1 MVILLAGSAFFS
13 SVETAFST
21 VNMIRLRSMMEDGN
35 KRAKTA
41 ISLIMQ
47 FDKLIA
53 TLLVGNNIV
62 NMALSALATVFVT
75 DHFGVGVVAVGT
87 LVITFL
93 VLTFGEILPK
103 GFGKDKSEAVVLM
116 TAPIISFLCMVLTPI
131 TMLFIWLKNLMSPKS
146 KDNLPTI
153 TEQELLLMLD
163 TIEKEGVL
171 ETEEKD
177 LVQSALKFDDTT
189 VQEILTPRV
198 NIIGLC
204 VDDSKEEI
212 ISTLRQERFSR
223 LPVYRESIDNIIGL
237 VHSNELYDALIDG
250 GAISL
255 EQLAKPCLYIH
266 RTKRISVLMEEF
278 QRKKE
283 QLAVVIDDYGG
294 TLGIVTMEDILEEL
308 VGEIWDED
316 DEIISDFHKLD
327 ENKYIVNGE
336 ANIEDFFNLIGYYP
350 PDYTPDYYTINGWV
364 LENLEHIPQE
374 GDSFECGV
382 LSAKVL
388 EVKDQTA
395 LRVEIEKNTIID
407 DEE

>member
-116 TAPIISFLCMVLTPI
+116 TALFISFLCMVLTPI

-255 EQLAKPCLYIH
+255 E
-266 RTKRISVLMEEF
+266 RTGKAPVYPPH
-278 QRKKE
+278 KE
-283 QLAVVIDDYGG
+283 NLCTYGG
-294 TLGIVTMEDILEEL
+294 VSAQKGA
-308 VGEIWDED
+308 VG
-316 DEIISDFHKLD
+316 S
-327 ENKYIVNGE
+327 
-336 ANIEDFFNLIGYYP
+336 GY
-350 PDYTPDYYTINGWV
+350 
-364 LENLEHIPQE
+364 
-374 GDSFECGV
+374 
-382 LSAKVL
+382 
-388 EVKDQTA
+388 
-395 LRVEIEKNTIID
+395 
-407 DEE
+407 